1 MKRLW
6 IALALLASLLCG
18 TLLHSQALTG
28 FTSTLTDALSQAQE
42 LARSQRWEEARAL
55 TGEALDL
62 WQDRDLP
69 LHILLRHGDTDQVR
83 SGFQE
88 VLALLSSREYG
99 EYAAANARLIT
110 QLTLISEAEQLTLK
124 NVL

>member
-1 MKRLW
+1 MKRMW
-6 IALALLASLLCG
+6 IALALLAALLCG
-18 TLLHSQALTG
+18 ALLHSQSLSRFTDALTG
-28 FTSTLTDALSQAQE
+28 ALSQAQE
-42 LARSQRWEEARAL
+42 LAGAQRWEEARAL

-62 WQDRDLP
+62 WQDRDLS
-69 LHILLRHGDTDQVR
+69 LHILLRHGDTDQIH

-110 QLTLISEAEQLTLK
+110 QLTLLSEAERLTLK